1 MAKKAKTLVLLDGNA
16 LIHRAYHALPPL
28 TTKKGEIVNAVY
40 GFTLT
45 LLGVLEKFKPDY
57 IAASFDLPGG
67 TFRDELYADYK
78 ATRAKAP
85 DDLYAQIPRVK
96 EVVTA
101 FNIPI
106 YEKAGF
112 EADDC
117 VGTLARQAEKEGVDT
132 IIVTGDMDTLQLV
145 TPKVKV
151 FTMRKGLKDTVLYDE
166 AGVVAKYGL
175 TPSQIIDYKGLCGD
189 ASDNIPG
196 VKGIGQK
203 TASVL
208 LQEYTNLEGVYAALE
223 KLKPAVA
230 EKLKRD
236 KENAFLSRKLGT
248 IDTVCP
254 VNLSLSDAVAKDYD
268 REKIATLLK
277 EFEFFSLLKRIP
289 GGNSESGIT
298 NQESRKKETKEK
310 KMKLLKTKEEAE
322 KFLRTCEGK
331 NVAVHVTKEE
341 GSLFGAAIQTVELA
355 LTPEEHTDIAWNEET
370 KLLLKEFFENA
381 SIGKIA
387 YDAKSLMHLLAK
399 ENIELKSV
407 AFDVLIAAY
416 LLHSGSDMELDTLI
430 LSEIGDEDT
439 ADVASAVLVL
449 SQNYQE
455 KLEAVSKEQGSDKN
469 LLSVFRNIEMPL
481 IPVLFQ
487 MEQNGICLNKEKF
500 QTLAKQLGDELATL
514 EKSIYQFAG
523 KEFNI
528 NSPKQLSEILFV
540 DLHIPTTNIKKT
552 KTGISTAST
561 ELEKLKEYP
570 IVEKIEQY
578 RELFKLKTTYLDVLP
593 TLTDEGSRLH
603 TTFQQAVAATGRL
616 SSIDPNLQNI
626 PARSIWSERIRGAF
640 EAEKGYQLIGADYS
654 QIELRVMAHLSQD
667 KALLS
672 AFQNQEDIHRA
683 TASVVYKVKPEEVT
697 PDMRRQA
704 KVFNFGIMYGMGAFG
719 LAQAAGIEQKVA
731 GEFIVAYFKKFSRVK
746 EFIEEM
752 KKSAREKEY
761 VETELGRRRYVPEI
775 NSQNIQVARSGERM
789 AINMPIQGLAA
800 DIMKLAMLR
809 VFEALSEYGD
819 DVRMSLQVHDELIL
833 EVKENLAETVSEKVK
848 EVMEKVYPLS
858 VPLTVETEIGKNW
871 GEI

>member
-1 MAKKAKTLVLLDGNA
+1 MLLDGNA

-78 ATRAKAP
+78 ATRVKAP

-96 EVVTA
+96 EVVNA

-117 VGTLARQAEKEGVDT
+117 VGTLARQAEKEGVET

-145 TPKVKV
+145 TPKVKI

-175 TPSQIIDYKGLCGD
+175 KPNQIIDYKGLCGD

-196 VKGIGQK
+196 VRGIGQK
-203 TASVL
+203 TASAL

-230 EKLKRD
+230 EKLKQD
-236 KENAFLSRKLGT
+236 KELAFLSRKLGT
-248 IDTVCP
+248 IDTICP
-254 VNLSLSDAVAKDYD
+254 VNLSLPDAVAKDYD

-289 GGNSESGIT
+289 GNNQQSTVNSQQT
-298 NQESRKKETKEK
+298 EK
-310 KMKLLKTKEEAE
+310 KKVGKKAKLLKTKAE
-322 KFLRTCEGK
+322 VEKYLKTCQGK
-331 NVAVHVTKEE
+331 KVAVYLTKEE

-355 LTPEEHTDIAWNEET
+355 LTKEEHTDIAWNEET
-370 KLLLKEFFENA
+370 KPPLKDFFEDT

-387 YDAKSLMHLLAK
+387 YDAKGLMHLLHK
-399 ENIELKSV
+399 ENIRLENI

-439 ADVASAVLVL
+439 QDVASAILTL
-449 SQNYQE
+449 SLNYEE
-455 KLEAVSKEQGSDKN
+455 KLETVSQEQGKEKN
-469 LLSVFRNIEMPL
+469 LLSVFRKIEMPL
-481 IPVLFQ
+481 MPVLFK
-487 MEQNGICLNKEKF
+487 MEQNGICLNREKF

-593 TLTDEGSRLH
+593 TLTDERSRLH

-640 EAEKGYQLIGADYS
+640 EAQKGYALVGADYS

-672 AFQNQEDIHRA
+672 AFQNKEDIHRT

-697 PDMRRQA
+697 SDMRRQA

-719 LAQAAGIEQKVA
+719 LAQAAGIDQKGA
-731 GEFIVAYFKKFSRVK
+731 GEFITAYFKKFSRVK

-752 KKSAREKEY
+752 KKNAREKEY

-789 AINMPIQGLAA
+789 AINMPIQGMAA

-809 VFEALSEYGD
+809 VSEALSEYGD

-833 EVKENLAETVSEKVK
+833 EVKENLAEEISGKVK
-848 EVMEKVYPLS
+848 TVMENVYPLS